1 MALSALLFAAT
12 AASGAMPTPP
22 PEIDPIPVSMLVDLG
37 SGKVL
42 WARRPDLPFVPASVT
57 KVMTTY
63 VAFEQLRR
71 GTLKPEQEY
80 TVSEAVA
87 RDWQGKG
94 TSLYLKAGD
103 KVSVD
108 LLIRGITTAS
118 ANDGAAVLAE
128 GFAGSLPRWAQL
140 MNAEARRLGMSNSHF
155 NTPNGWMDDGATYVS
170 ARDLVRLA
178 DAMTLRHPDLY
189 HRYIGHKLLLWVNG
203 GARNHDPL
211 IGNFP
216 GADGIKTGYTRE
228 AGYNYLG
235 SAERNG
241 QRLAMVIA
249 GAKSGPERAAAAKA
263 LMEWGFSSWNTRALF
278 AARAKVGEAFVQDG
292 AVRQVALVSPR
303 AIHAVLPVGGGTVTS
318 LRIVY
323 KGPLLAPIAKGDK
336 VAELE
341 IRTSDGE
348 PSRVP
353 LFADRSVAKAGVGNR
368 LVNGLV
374 SFLS

>member
-1 MALSALLFAAT
+1 MALLVLLLGTT
-12 AASGAMPTPP
+12 AVGGAVPAPP

-37 SGKVL
+37 SGQVL
-42 WARRPDLPFVPASVT
+42 WARQPDLPFVPASVT
-57 KVMTTY
+57 KVMTAY
-63 VAFEQLRR
+63 VAFEQLQH

-108 LLIRGITTAS
+108 LLIRGITTVS

-178 DAMTLRHPDLY
+178 NAMTLRHPDLY
-189 HRYIGHKLLLWVNG
+189 RRYIGHKSLLWVNG

-211 IGNFP
+211 IGKFP

-263 LMEWGFSSWNTRALF
+263 LMEWGFSAWKVRPLF
-278 AARAKVGEAFVQDG
+278 AAGKTVGNATVQDG
-292 AVRQVALVSPR
+292 TTRQVALVSPR
-303 AIHAVLPVGGGTVTS
+303 AIHANLPLQGGTVTS

-323 KGPLLAPIAKGDK
+323 QGPLVAPIVKGDK

-341 IRTSDGE
+341 IRTSEGE

-353 LFADRSVAKAGVGNR
+353 LFAGASVAKAGTWDR
-368 LVNGLV
+368 IVNGLV
-374 SFLS
+374 SFLP

>member
-1 MALSALLFAAT
+1 
-12 AASGAMPTPP
+12 MPPA
-22 PEIDPIPVSMLVDLG
+22 EIDPIPVSMLVDLG
-37 SGKVL
+37 SGQVL
-42 WARRPDLPFVPASVT
+42 WARQPDLPFVPASVT
-57 KVMTTY
+57 KVMTAY
-63 VAFEQLRR
+63 VAFEQIQR
-71 GTLKPEQEY
+71 GTLKPEQEFM
-80 TVSEAVA
+80 VSEAVA

-108 LLIRGITTAS
+108 LLIRGVTTVS

-128 GFAGSLPRWAQL
+128 GYAGSLPRWAQM

-155 NTPNGWMDDGATYVS
+155 NTPNGWMDDGQTYVS

-189 HRYIGHKLLLWVNG
+189 RRYIGHKSLLWFNG

-263 LMEWGFSSWNTRALF
+263 LMEWGFSAWKVRPLF
-278 AARAKVGEAFVQDG
+278 TAGARVGNATVQDG
-292 AVRQVALVSPR
+292 AARQVALYSPR
-303 AIHAVLPVGGGTVTS
+303 AIHANLPLEGGKVTS

-323 KGPLLAPIAKGDK
+323 QGPLVAPIAKGGK

-341 IRTSDGE
+341 IRTSEGE

-353 LFADRSVAKAGVGNR
+353 LFAQNSVAKAGTWDR
-368 LVNGLV
+368 IVNGLA
-374 SFLS
+374 SYFS